1 MKEAILSNNTPVD
14 NSLTSTGNSSDKTS
28 CELTIADLPTP
39 CTSSSP
45 PSPTP
50 QQPSTSNRFNSD
62 HSSGS
67 PIDLLTKNN
76 SDEQLNYIFEHESS
90 ASVHDSQN
98 SSKKMNNKKVNRK
111 PTTMSSDTVK
121 GQKSIKA
128 AIEAMKRKLSPE
140 KESDTSRDNNK
151 MSRNEHSPT

>member
-1 MKEAILSNNTPVD
+1 M
-14 NSLTSTGNSSDKTS
+14 SSPPHTM
-28 CELTIADLPTP
+28 T
-39 CTSSSP
+39 P

-50 QQPSTSNRFNSD
+50 QQTSTSNRFNSD

-76 SDEQLNYIFEHESS
+76 SDEQLNYIIEHESS
-90 ASVHDSQN
+90 ASVHYSQN
-98 SSKKMNNKKVNRK
+98 SSKKMNKQKLNRK

-128 AIEAMKRKLSPE
+128 AIEAMKRKL
-140 KESDTSRDNNK
+140 
-151 MSRNEHSPT
+151 

>member
-1 MKEAILSNNTPVD
+1 MVAVRGDIFWSAGLPPRIAESTKSDFYPGANELGHVLESVRLDLMKEAILSNNTPVD

-39 CTSSSP
+39 SSSP

-76 SDEQLNYIFEHESS
+76 SDEQLI
-90 ASVHDSQN
+90 
-98 SSKKMNNKKVNRK
+98 KLINN
-111 PTTMSSDTVK
+111 
-121 GQKSIKA
+121 
-128 AIEAMKRKLSPE
+128 
-140 KESDTSRDNNK
+140 
-151 MSRNEHSPT
+151 